1 MHKHHIVPTYRGG
14 SDDPSNLVPVSVVQH
29 AMFHFCNWQLWGD
42 KRDWLAWKGLTGEI
56 GKEEIVRELRL
67 EGARKGR
74 EASIARGSTPA
85 RREAAR
91 RSVKL
96 ATAAANKPEVKEK
109 RKQTLRQ
116 GIEALTEEE
125 KKLRFGRPQTPE
137 ILRKKSERQRP
148 WRSLTVETPDGVV
161 EVEGCLSQIA
171 EQLGIPAKSMQPLI
185 RKGKVIHLGLRLL
198 CKNPW

>member
-1 MHKHHIVPTYRGG
+1 MHKHHIIPTYRGG
-14 SDDPSNLVPVSVVQH
+14 LNDSSNLVSVSVTQH

-56 GKEEIVRELRL
+56 SKEKIVKKLRL

-74 EASIARGSTPA
+74 EISIAKGSTPA
-85 RREAAR
+85 RQAAAR
-91 RSVKL
+91 RLQKL
-96 ATAAANKPEVKEK
+96 AVAAASTPEARAK
-109 RKQTLRQ
+109 RTQSLRQ
-116 GIEALTEEE
+116 GIAALTVEER
-125 KKLRFGRPQTPE
+125 KLRFSRPQTPE
-137 ILRKKSERQRP
+137 ILRKKSEKQRP
-148 WRSLTVETPDGVV
+148 WKSLTVETPNGVI

-171 EQLGIPAKSMQPLI
+171 EQLGIPVKSMQPLL